1 MTERM
6 SNEEYRLL
14 KQQEKENV
22 FEMLSD
28 ATQSLLSADK
38 LREYA
43 DMQAKL
49 FGHSASN
56 VLLIMEQKWSRSRR
70 QRG

>member
-14 KQQEKENV
+14 KQQEKEDV

-38 LREYA
+38 LTQYFNDGIIDGVYWDSKA
-43 DMQAKL
+43 I
-49 FGHSASN
+49 SAEEFAGIIN
-56 VLLIMEQKWSRSRR
+56 TI
-70 QRG
+70 G